1 MNATKTINNKK
12 FTKRQMTKAERA
24 AIVAKKKAEK
34 EQRKQEY
41 NKKQQA
47 TKTVSSKEAKS
58 YFACLDSEESDADS
72 EEKVKPMT
80 LVHPD
85 VLEYKYDP
93 TRRWADMVD
102 SSDDDDD
109 DKMFGDNHKWDVS
122 AATDMSSMFN
132 ESFSNGGGKIEHWK
146 APTRWAD
153 MVDSSDDDN

>member
-1 MNATKTINNKK
+1 MSSSVEFVQSILSNKATKQQTNKLTKQQTNNMNATKTNNNKK

-34 EQRKQEY
+34 EHRKQEY

-47 TKTVSSKEAKS
+47 TKTVSSKEASS
-58 YFACLDSEESDADS
+58 YFTCLDSESDADS

-102 SSDDDDD
+102 SSDDD
-109 DKMFGDNHKWDVS
+109 N
-122 AATDMSSMFN
+122 
-132 ESFSNGGGKIEHWK
+132 
-146 APTRWAD
+146 
-153 MVDSSDDDN
+153 

>member
-1 MNATKTINNKK
+1 MNATKTNKNKK

-34 EQRKQEY
+34 EHRKQEY
-41 NKKQQA
+41 NKKQET

-58 YFACLDSEESDADS
+58 YFTCLDSESDADS

-80 LVHPD
+80 LIHPD
-85 VLEYKYDP
+85 LLEYKYDP

-109 DKMFGDNHKWDVS
+109 DKMFGDNRKWDVS
-122 AATDMSSMFN
+122 ATTDMSSMFN
-132 ESFSNGGGKIEHWK
+132 ESFSNNSRH
-146 APTRWAD
+146 R
-153 MVDSSDDDN
+153 

>member
-1 MNATKTINNKK
+1 MNATKTNNNNK

-34 EQRKQEY
+34 EHRKQEY
-41 NKKQQA
+41 NKKQET
-47 TKTVSSKEAKS
+47 TKTVSSKEASS
-58 YFACLDSEESDADS
+58 YFTCLDSESDADS

-109 DKMFGDNHKWDVS
+109 DNDDKMFSDNRKWDVV

-132 ESFSNGGGKIEHWK
+132 ESFSNGGRKIEHW
-146 APTRWAD
+146 
-153 MVDSSDDDN
+153 

>member
-1 MNATKTINNKK
+1 MNATKTNNNKK

-34 EQRKQEY
+34 EHRKQEY
-41 NKKQQA
+41 NKKQET

-58 YFACLDSEESDADS
+58 YFTCLDSESDADS

-80 LVHPD
+80 LIHPD
-85 VLEYKYDP
+85 LLEYKYDP

-109 DKMFGDNHKWDVS
+109 DKMFGDNRKWDVS
-122 AATDMSSMFN
+122 ATTDMSSMFN
-132 ESFSNGGGKIEHWK
+132 ESFSNNSRH
-146 APTRWAD
+146 R
-153 MVDSSDDDN
+153 

>member
-1 MNATKTINNKK
+1 MNATKTNKNKK

-34 EQRKQEY
+34 EHRKQEY
-41 NKKQQA
+41 NKKQEA
-47 TKTVSSKEAKS
+47 TKNVSSKEAKS
-58 YFACLDSEESDADS
+58 YFTCLDSEESDADS

-80 LVHPD
+80 LIHPD

-109 DKMFGDNHKWDVS
+109 DNHKWDVS

-146 APTRWAD
+146 APDHSTRRWAD
-153 MVDSSDDDN
+153 MLDSSDDDN

>member
-1 MNATKTINNKK
+1 MNATKTNNNKK

-34 EQRKQEY
+34 EHRKQEY
-41 NKKQQA
+41 NKKQET

-58 YFACLDSEESDADS
+58 YFTCLDSESDADS

-80 LVHPD
+80 LIHPD
-85 VLEYKYDP
+85 LLEYKYDP

-109 DKMFGDNHKWDVS
+109 DKMFGDNRKRDVS
-122 AATDMSSMFN
+122 ATTDMSSMFN
-132 ESFSNGGGKIEHWK
+132 ESFSNNSRH
-146 APTRWAD
+146 R
-153 MVDSSDDDN
+153 